1 MNLKEKTPMARA
13 EYYLLEMREGRFQ
26 DSTGTVIYPNQ
37 FEKEVDTFEFGRDVA
52 LMILDTKDEELRAF
66 DLLFLLQGVNNE
78 MERMRLAL
86 KDNRLHDAYRSF
98 EVVQEFAESRL
109 YGMTVKESLSVLDLS
124 EQDYNQ
130 MVESFAFVR
139 RALAKKQKAAFNG
152 AR

>member
-26 DSTGTVIYPNQ
+26 DETGTVIYPNQ

-78 MERMRLAL
+78 MERMRRAL
-86 KDNRLHDAYRSF
+86 KENRLHDAYLSF
-98 EVVQEFAESRL
+98 HVVEEFVESGL
-109 YGMTVKESLSVLDLS
+109 FGLSVAESLSLVDLS
-124 EQDYNQ
+124 ESDYKQ
-130 MVESFAFVR
+130 MAESFDFVR
-139 RALAKKQKAAFNG
+139 RALARKQKSAFNG